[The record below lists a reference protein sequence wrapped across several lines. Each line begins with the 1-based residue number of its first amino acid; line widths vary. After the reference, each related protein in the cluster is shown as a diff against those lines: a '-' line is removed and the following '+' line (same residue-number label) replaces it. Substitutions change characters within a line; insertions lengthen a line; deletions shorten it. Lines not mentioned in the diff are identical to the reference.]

1 MCNTHPF
8 NYVFTTKKLN
18 YSVIKLTNYSKKE
31 SLTNTLPI
39 PDVGTFI
46 DRNHVTKPD
55 FQVPSH
61 DFVHPNFVLF
71 IGAISLCS
79 ADNIFPS
86 FSLD

>member
-1 MCNTHPF
+1 MCLQL
-8 NYVFTTKKLN
+8 KKLN

-61 DFVHPNFVLF
+61 DFVHPNFRLF
-71 IGAISLCS
+71 TSALSLCS
-79 ADNIFPS
+79 ANNTFSS
-86 FSLD
+86 FFLD